1 VSGVDI
7 EQPSSY
13 LRSLPGIYQQD
24 AERGAF
30 IGRYLK
36 IFEKILA
43 GIEDGVLAGTTRIE
57 GIEQIIA
64 RIYGFFDPST
74 APKDFLS
81 WLASWMAL
89 MLRDDWEE
97 VKKRRLLGRI
107 MSLYRIRGTKKALE
121 EYIRIYVVEGGVEI
135 TEVVAPLQIGVTSTI
150 GEDTYIG
157 GGPPHFFVI
166 TVTLPEPDL
175 ELKARREA
183 AVRAIIDLEKPAHTY
198 YELITIV
205 PTLQIGKFSTIGKDT
220 LLGDIPKE
228 G

>member
-1 VSGVDI
+1 MSRVPI

-13 LRSLPGIYQQD
+13 LSFLPGIYQPD
-24 AERGAF
+24 AERRAF
-30 IGRYLK
+30 IGGYLK
-36 IFEKILA
+36 IFEKILS
-43 GIEDGVLAGTTRIE
+43 GIEEAEPAEAGRLE
-57 GIEQIIA
+57 GIEQIID
-64 RIYGFFDPST
+64 RIHEFFDAKKAPS
-74 APKDFLS
+74 DFVP
-81 WLASWMAL
+81 WLAGWMAL

-97 VKKRRLLGRI
+97 EKKRRLLSRI

-150 GEDTYIG
+150 GKDTYIG
-157 GGPPHFFVI
+157 GGPPHFFSI

-175 ELKARREA
+175 DLMARREQ

-198 YELITIV
+198 YELKTIV

>member
-1 VSGVDI
+1 MSRVAI

-13 LRSLPGIYQQD
+13 LRFLPGIYQQD

-30 IGRYLK
+30 IGKYLK
-36 IFEKILA
+36 IFEKILS
-43 GIEDGVLAGTTRIE
+43 GIDDGVSAGTSQLE
-57 GIEQIIA
+57 GIEQIIDH
-64 RIYGFFDPST
+64 IYEFFEAEKAPS
-74 APKDFLS
+74 DFVS
-81 WLASWMAL
+81 WLAGWMAL

-97 VKKRRLLGRI
+97 EKKRRLLSRI
-107 MSLYRIRGTKKALE
+107 LSLYRIRGTKKALE

-135 TEVVAPLQIGVTSTI
+135 TEVVAPLQVGVTSTI
-150 GEDTYIG
+150 GKDTYIG
-157 GGPPHFFVI
+157 GGPPHFFFI

-175 ELKARREA
+175 DLMARREQ

-198 YELITIV
+198 YELKTIV